1 MNGDA
6 KRGSAEA
13 EGRSEAVSTANGR
26 GRGEAPRASPG
37 IDVAF
42 ALAAVLCGGCG
53 LDPFDEGPGGSQ
65 NLPTLGA
72 GPYARFAAD
81 DATMAD
87 EPFVLFDRDAELF
100 APTVLA
106 GGPGLR
112 IWMSREV
119 PGPPDDDTQIYY
131 AELASV
137 HDVPEDA
144 PRLALAADQAWEQ
157 GRVASPTV
165 VDLGGKHLVMF
176 YEGGVM
182 TRQIGRADSTDD
194 GATWTKAAA
203 PVLAGAMEPSAAY
216 VNGRFELYVTRP
228 GSPAIWR
235 ATGSSDGA
243 FTFDAGPVLEPR
255 PGLAKAFDANSLD
268 EPDIVIDHE
277 STRLHWGLYV
287 VGYDAMPDDAGTAHP
302 AIGYAGSFDGVSW
315 ERFGGAAAQLGAP
328 AVGPA
333 VLLTPAH
340 GLMLYVDIKRGLR
353 AIAAA
358 HDP

>member
-1 MNGDA
+1 MRSIPAAARGA
-6 KRGSAEA
+6 TPRPRARPEGGALGSAL
-13 EGRSEAVSTANGR
+13 
-26 GRGEAPRASPG
+26 RASALPL
-37 IDVAF
+37 VA
-42 ALAAVLCGGCG
+42 AASAICFIAGCG

-72 GPYARFAAD
+72 GPYARFDSD
-81 DATMAD
+81 DATPAD

-100 APTVLA
+100 DPAVLA

-137 HDVPEDA
+137 HDVPKDA

-157 GRVASPTV
+157 GRVAAPTV

-182 TRQIGRADSTDD
+182 TKQIGRADSTDD

-203 PVLAGAMEPSAAY
+203 PALAGAMEPSAAY

-235 ATGSSDGA
+235 ATAPSDGP

-268 EPDIVIDHE
+268 QPCVVVNRE
-277 STRLHWGLYV
+277 STGRLHWGLYV
-287 VGYDAMPDDAGTAHP
+287 VGYDAVPDDAGSAHP

-333 VLLTPAH
+333 VLLTPAN
-340 GLMLYVDIKRGLR
+340 GLLLYVDIKRGLR

-358 HDP
+358 HNP